1 VGSGVVKIKDR
12 TKRHH
17 IPTLFKKNLHR
28 SLHKGEINYLRVF
41 LQKMKIPRDDSS
53 VGSINLRM
61 CNSSFNSITSP
72 RVSIDEGFN
81 KRTLENCTL
90 YFKKVAEF
98 RDTKLFLF
106 KSPPPPL
113 FAHFAS
119 TYHCYLWCTNH
130 KDLQGRPFGKYHA
143 LLLPTL
149 PVSAANRNCRRLR
162 RYLLPPLPN

>member
-1 VGSGVVKIKDR
+1 MILGTPKSSKIGLFEGMVGSGVVKIKDR

-81 KRTLENCTL
+81 KHTLENCTL

-98 RDTKLFLF
+98 RSTKLFLF
-106 KSPPPPL
+106 K
-113 FAHFAS
+113 
-119 TYHCYLWCTNH
+119 
-130 KDLQGRPFGKYHA
+130 
-143 LLLPTL
+143 
-149 PVSAANRNCRRLR
+149 
-162 RYLLPPLPN
+162 